1 MSRQLSANAKPNL
14 RHLLCIATL
23 MILFLVIPSALSAQH
38 TALHL
43 PVLHPDVQAQPP
55 YAVSVFAQSVP
66 GQYTAPDSITATSS
80 AIYIGFGNGGDP
92 GGGNATPST
101 IIKYDY
107 NGNILNM
114 VLVYGHNDGL
124 KINPQTGDLWA
135 LQNEDANANLVILD
149 PNNLTTKQRYFLGTG
164 PHGGGYDD
172 IVLLNGNVYFS
183 ASNPQHNPNN
193 EPAIMQFI
201 ANGNSFTLTPVLY
214 GNAAAIDIPTGQMV
228 TLNLQDPDS
237 MTYNFGGDIVL
248 DSQADG
254 ELVVV
259 RNPGLSNQKVF
270 RVLLTVGGQGTTID
284 DTVFP
289 TASAGFLLVADT
301 GGDTVYEIT
310 APFFEPG
317 SAYSASDSDGFVGQ
331 LNFNSGVL
339 TPVVTGMVSAHG
351 MDFIPR
357 Q

>member
-1 MSRQLSANAKPNL
+1 MNRQLSNNMGNIG
-14 RHLLCIATL
+14 RLLAVATFL
-23 MILFLVIPSALSAQH
+23 LFLVIPSALTAQRVVS
-38 TALHL
+38 HL
-43 PVLHPDVQAQPP
+43 PVLSPGVQAQPP
-55 YAVSVFAQSVP
+55 YAVSVFAQSIP
-66 GQYTAPDSITATSS
+66 GQYTAPDSITSTSS

-101 IIKYDY
+101 IIKYDF

-114 VLVYGHNDGL
+114 ALVNGHNDGL

-149 PNNLTTKQRYFLGTG
+149 PTTLTPKQRYFLGTG
-164 PHGGGYDD
+164 RHGGGYDD
-172 IVLLNGNVYFS
+172 IVFLNGNVYFS

-193 EPAIMQFI
+193 EPAIVQFTT
-201 ANGNSFTLTPVLY
+201 NSGSFTLTPVLY
-214 GNAAAIDIPTGQMV
+214 GNASATDIPTGQGV

-237 MTYNFGGDIVL
+237 MTFNFGGDIVL

-259 RNPGLSNQKVF
+259 RSPGLSNQKVF
-270 RVLLTVGGQGTTID
+270 RVLLTVGGQSTTID

-289 TASAGFLLVADT
+289 TTSDGFLLVADT

-317 SAYSASDSDGFVGQ
+317 SAYSASDTDGFVGQ

-351 MDFIPR
+351 MDFIP
-357 Q
+357 QP